1 MLFFKPTNKNPIPCA
16 SEFQSQQRYFFKWL
30 FGKKSGATSTLRPG
44 AMPPE
49 KVKSMIEQIG
59 TGKVV
64 EILRVGFDGTLDDI
78 PIVVEIIDI
87 TPEGFTG
94 KIVNVERK
102 LIEESTSTVVFAK
115 HGGGTIEFRY
125 DDGDIAEIKEGE
137 DTSILEQ
144 SRDVNALKEILG
156 ALETGDPILVAYY
169 DKENHGT
176 VNVEG
181 RLIERTPDRSK
192 FKMVI
197 EKVNRIELE
206 EKKEKTFDIN
216 NDLVIDIEMV

>member
-1 MLFFKPTNKNPIPCA
+1 MVASTPRFFDRKPYE
-16 SEFQSQQRYFFKWL
+16 SEFGGQKRYFLKWL
-30 FGKKSGATSTLRPG
+30 FGKKSATTTTLRPG

-49 KVKSMIEQIG
+49 QVKETIERFGVG
-59 TGKVV
+59 TVV

-87 TPEGFTG
+87 SPEGFTG

-102 LIEESTSTVVFAK
+102 IIEESTANVVFAK

-137 DTSILEQ
+137 DTSVLEQ
-144 SRDVNALKEILG
+144 SRDVAALKEILN
-156 ALETGDPILVAYY
+156 ALEPNDNILVAYY
-169 DKENHGT
+169 DRAHHGT

-181 RLIERTPDRSK
+181 RLVEKSADGNS

-206 EKKEKTFDIN
+206 QKKEKHFDIDK
-216 NDLVIDIEMV
+216 DLVIDIELV

>member
-1 MLFFKPTNKNPIPCA
+1 MPAHKQRFNQPQPWN
-16 SEFQSQQRYFFKWL
+16 SEFASRNFHFFKWL
-30 FGKKSGATSTLRPG
+30 FGKKSGSETTLRPG
-44 AMPPE
+44 ALPPE
-49 KVKSMIEQIG
+49 KVREIIEQFG
-59 TGKVV
+59 VGKVV

-144 SRDVNALKEILG
+144 SRDVNALKEILM
-156 ALETGDPILVAYY
+156 ALEPNDPILVAYY
-169 DKENHGT
+169 DSQHRGT

-181 RLIERTPDRSK
+181 RLLEKSEDGSS

-206 EKKEKTFDIN
+206 KKREKTFNIDK
-216 NDLVIDIEMV
+216 DLVIDIEMV

>member
-1 MLFFKPTNKNPIPCA
+1 MPFSTRRIANREPYNSEYSGQHRFFFRK
-16 SEFQSQQRYFFKWL
+16 L
-30 FGKKSGATSTLRPG
+30 FGRKSGTTTTLRPG

-49 KVKSMIEQIG
+49 QVKQIIEQFG
-59 TGKVV
+59 VGKVV
-64 EILRVGFDGTLDDI
+64 EILRVGFDGALDDI

-102 LIEESTSTVVFAK
+102 IIEESTSSVVFAK

-137 DTSILEQ
+137 DTSVLEQ
-144 SRDVNALKEILG
+144 SRDVAALKEILN
-156 ALETGDPILVAYY
+156 ALEPNDTILVAYY
-169 DKENHGT
+169 DKNHHGT

-181 RLIERTPDRSK
+181 RLVEKAADGSS

-206 EKKEKTFDIN
+206 QKREKMFNIDK
-216 NDLVIDIEMV
+216 DLVIDIELV

>member
-1 MLFFKPTNKNPIPCA
+1 MPVYRQRSTQPHPLR
-16 SEFQSQQRYFFKWL
+16 SEFTSRKHHFFKWL
-30 FGKKSGATSTLRPG
+30 FGKKGGTTTTLRPG
-44 AMPPE
+44 ALPPE
-49 KVKSMIEQIG
+49 TVKQTIENFG
-59 TGKVV
+59 VGKVV

-102 LIEESTSTVVFAK
+102 LIEESTTTVVFAK

-137 DTSILEQ
+137 DISTLEQ
-144 SRDVNALKEILG
+144 SRDVNALKEILM
-156 ALETGDPILVAYY
+156 ALEPNDPILVAYY
-169 DKENHGT
+169 DHEHRGT

-181 RLIERTPDRSK
+181 RLVEKSDNGHS

-206 EKKEKTFDIN
+206 QKREKTFDIQK
-216 NDLVIDIEMV
+216 DLVIDIEIV